1 MNGRRTRRNSEAGG
15 IGGIGGYISAPEG
28 VGRPARKKSSFST
41 IHKPP
46 KR

>member
-1 MNGRRTRRNSEAGG
+1 MNGRRTRRNSEA
-15 IGGIGGYISAPEG
+15 GGIGGYISAPEG